1 MEKQLMCPRTEICHV
16 YKIYTDNTK
25 DYNLGVI
32 RVSTIE
38 GKQFYSCRALSAVMG
53 GELSEEDAGRLEGI
67 SGCLIPEQ
75 INRIIERRRAD
86 A

>member
-1 MEKQLMCPRTEICHV
+1 MCPRTEICHV

-25 DYNLGVI
+25 DYNLGII

-38 GKQFYSCRALSAVMG
+38 RKQFYICKALIAVMG
-53 GELSEEDAGRLEGI
+53 GEFSDEEAGRLEGL

-75 INRIIERRRAD
+75 INKIIERRRAD
-86 A
+86 T